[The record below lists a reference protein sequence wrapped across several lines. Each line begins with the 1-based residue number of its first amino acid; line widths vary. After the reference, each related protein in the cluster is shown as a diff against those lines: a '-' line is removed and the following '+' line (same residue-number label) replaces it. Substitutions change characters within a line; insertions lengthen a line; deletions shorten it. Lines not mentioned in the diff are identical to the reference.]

1 MKINIGFSIK
11 NRAHLEG
18 ILFCC
23 GVSRDVEGAGPPS
36 TIPPSQGEPLGG
48 WRLLAV
54 VHDNAAHVEL
64 MLFAFLRVSNVIK
77 GARLGR

>member
-23 GVSRDVEGAGPPS
+23 GVSRDVEGVVLHRQSPLHKESHSGTGS
-36 TIPPSQGEPLGG
+36 SQLSMM
-48 WRLLAV
+48 
-54 VHDNAAHVEL
+54 NAAHVEL